1 MVAVLMGDQNAVD
14 MVGTRAA
21 QRLKPPQHF
30 LFSKSSVDEESRA
43 PRFEQRG
50 VARAAGGQNGYA
62 ERDSISPVLA
72 SERNSSECRAAM
84 DNGKLRHARQH
95 EVADTSSSR
104 SYSSAKIARTYA
116 DLWIFCGSNFVS
128 GLDFGVARSKSRNI
142 PPPAP
147 PPPPA
152 WASKRRAVF
161 EA

>member
-50 VARAAGGQNGYA
+50 VARAARGQNGYA

-72 SERNSSECRAAM
+72 RERNSSECSAAM

-95 EVADTSSSR
+95 EVADTSSPYSLFQR
-104 SYSSAKIARTYA
+104 EDCSNVAGFFNFLREQFSLRARVNAPANDTPCHTTSYSA
-116 DLWIFCGSNFVS
+116 
-128 GLDFGVARSKSRNI
+128 
-142 PPPAP
+142 
-147 PPPPA
+147 
-152 WASKRRAVF
+152 
-161 EA
+161 